1 MDQGTVKSGEI
12 AGFYDDYADKQQKT
26 GTNLRH
32 YYLFHRLKKAGLKKH
47 HRVLEVGCGIGTLT
61 RLIHRYVKR
70 GRVVG
75 VDISERSIAFARKRF
90 GDVPRIEFKVSDMQ
104 DFSYPET
111 FDFIVLPDVLEHI
124 PVEQHGRLFAVLSAH
139 MHDDSVIFINI
150 PHPQF
155 IEYFREHS
163 PERLQIVDQALYAD
177 ILARN
182 CYENHLSFIFYRPYS
197 LFNEDH
203 DYIEIHM
210 KVRHVLET
218 ETPVSKNFIILQ
230 KLKYRMRYWLSI

>member
-1 MDQGTVKSGEI
+1 MDQGTIKSGEI
-12 AGFYDDYADKQQKT
+12 AGFYDDYADRQQRT

-90 GDVPRIEFKVSDMQ
+90 GDAPRIEFMVSNMQ
-104 DFSYPET
+104 DFSYPDT

-124 PVEQHGRLFAVLSAH
+124 PVEQHEHLFALLRAH

-163 PERLQIVDQALYAD
+163 PEKLQIVDQALYAD
-177 ILARN
+177 ILASN
-182 CYENHLSFIFYRPYS
+182 CQKNNLVLLYYLPYS
-197 LFNEDH
+197 LYHKEH
-203 DYIEIHM
+203 DYVEVAITIRKDLH
-210 KVRHVLET
+210 HIS
-218 ETPVSKNFIILQ
+218 PVSRNYIIIR
-230 KLKYRMRYWLSI
+230 KWWYRIKC